1 MHSIEECIGMHS
13 NSSAKNVG
21 RKGCSES
28 LIYKRGQ
35 ELVIRT
41 LVFLSI
47 WEVKIWLRLISLDS
61 NDVHQLHN
69 ALVLL
74 AP

>member
-35 ELVIRT
+35 ELVIRYF
-41 LVFLSI
+41 FLSI
-47 WEVKIWLRLISLDS
+47 WEVKIWLCLISLDS